1 MKMRVTIEPQPRAF
15 IRRQPPATRQQLRE
29 VIHSIERGKI
39 FPEPLDEELDGFYK
53 VRVEN
58 CRLIVQHVAGEAG
71 PFFRVVFI
79 ERRSVVYEIFRQIVG
94 LE

>member
-1 MKMRVTIEPQPRAF
+1 MKVTVEPQPREF

-29 VIHSIERGKI
+29 ALHAIERGKI
-39 FPEPLDEELDGFYK
+39 FSEPLDEELEGFYK

-79 ERRSVVYEIFRQIVG
+79 ERRSVVYEMFRQIIA

>member
-1 MKMRVTIEPQPRAF
+1 MRVTIEPQPRAF
-15 IRRQPPATRQQLRE
+15 IRRQPPATRRQLRE
-29 VIHSIERGKI
+29 VIHAIERGEI
-39 FPEPLDEELDGFYK
+39 FPEPLDEELEGFYK

-79 ERRSVVYEIFRQIVG
+79 ERRSVVYELFRQIVG

>member
-1 MKMRVTIEPQPRAF
+1 MKVTVEPQPREF

-29 VIHSIERGKI
+29 ALHAIEHGKI
-39 FPEPLDEELDGFYK
+39 FPEPLDEELEGFYK

-58 CRLIVQHVAGEAG
+58 CRMIVQHVAGEAG

-79 ERRSVVYEIFRQIVG
+79 ERRSVVYEMFRQIIA

>member
-1 MKMRVTIEPQPRAF
+1 MRVTIEPQPRAF
-15 IRRQPPATRQQLRE
+15 IRRPPPATRRQLQE
-29 VIHSIERGKI
+29 TLHAIKRGKI

-53 VRVEN
+53 MRVEN

-79 ERRSVVYEIFRQIVG
+79 ERRSVIYEMFRQIIA